1 MEMVS
6 AGKRGFRPGVVAI
19 LYIDC
24 RGRGGG
30 QRGAAVGRRGRGTC
44 NNHEI
49 NCTPH
54 HPPPRGDS
62 YADGLVERFTKRFV
76 GGEGLEEVGE
86 EAEEAVLGCVRVCVN
101 KWAKRGRGG
110 EGKTYRDHPSAP
122 SMLPVYT
129 PPSLPSCLIVR
140 GDGL

>member
-1 MEMVS
+1 M
-6 AGKRGFRPGVVAI
+6 
-19 LYIDC
+19 L
-24 RGRGGG
+24 GRGGSG
-30 QRGAAVGRRGRGTC
+30 LGWLLYCISTAGGGGEVSACAAVGRRGRGTC

-86 EAEEAVLGCVRVCVN
+86 EAEEAVLGCVRVCVC
-101 KWAKRGRGG
+101 
-110 EGKTYRDHPSAP
+110 E
-122 SMLPVYT
+122 
-129 PPSLPSCLIVR
+129 
-140 GDGL
+140 

>member
-1 MEMVS
+1 M
-6 AGKRGFRPGVVAI
+6 
-19 LYIDC
+19 L
-24 RGRGGG
+24 GRGGSG
-30 QRGAAVGRRGRGTC
+30 LGLLLYCISTAGGGAEVSAARQLEEGEGTC

-86 EAEEAVLGCVRVCVN
+86 EAEEAVLGCVRVCV
-101 KWAKRGRGG
+101 
-110 EGKTYRDHPSAP
+110 
-122 SMLPVYT
+122 
-129 PPSLPSCLIVR
+129 
-140 GDGL
+140 

>member
-24 RGRGGG
+24 RGGVS
-30 QRGAAVGRRGRGTC
+30 AAQQLEEGERTC

-86 EAEEAVLGCVRVCVN
+86 EAEEAVLGCVRVCV
-101 KWAKRGRGG
+101 
-110 EGKTYRDHPSAP
+110 
-122 SMLPVYT
+122 
-129 PPSLPSCLIVR
+129 
-140 GDGL
+140 

>member
-62 YADGLVERFTKRFV
+62 YPDGLVERFTKRFV

-86 EAEEAVLGCVRVCVN
+86 EAEEAVLGCVRVC
-101 KWAKRGRGG
+101 
-110 EGKTYRDHPSAP
+110 E
-122 SMLPVYT
+122 
-129 PPSLPSCLIVR
+129 
-140 GDGL
+140 